1 MSSDTVL
8 SEPSNRTLV
17 LFSGEGFLGVRSL
30 LIDVY
35 LLAIFLEYHS
45 CALILII
52 AIILVQPGASS
63 PMKISEWTQLAYVHW
78 SLLRNCSRQVFWRR
92 PRHVSQSKRRECIF
106 CCCCFQLSEG
116 WSCWKLKLVFS
127 IWYFEQSSSISIVNN
142 TF

>member
-63 PMKISEWTQLAYVHW
+63 PMKISE
-78 SLLRNCSRQVFWRR
+78 
-92 PRHVSQSKRRECIF
+92 
-106 CCCCFQLSEG
+106 
-116 WSCWKLKLVFS
+116 
-127 IWYFEQSSSISIVNN
+127 
-142 TF
+142 